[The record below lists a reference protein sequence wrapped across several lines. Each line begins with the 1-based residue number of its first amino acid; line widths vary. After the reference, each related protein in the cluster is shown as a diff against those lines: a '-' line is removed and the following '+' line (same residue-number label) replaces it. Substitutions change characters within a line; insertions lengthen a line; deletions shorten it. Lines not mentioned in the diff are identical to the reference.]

1 MAITDRLSA
10 LTPEQRALFEKL
22 REQKK
27 QQQKPEAA
35 RAPQPPPIARR
46 GQGEYWPLS
55 FDQERLWFLYT
66 LNPRDTAYNIDTA
79 SRIRGRLDFAALQ
92 QAFQEIPKR
101 HEIWRT
107 AFPAVDGRPVQAV
120 LPEMRLP
127 SAIVDLRALP
137 PELREPE
144 AHRRMVDNTRT
155 PFSMETGPLV
165 RAVLLR
171 LEDED
176 CIVALVVHHI
186 VTDWV
191 TFQLFWREIGLLYE
205 SFIAGDPSPL
215 PPPVVQFADY

>member
-27 QQQKPEAA
+27 KAPAP
-35 RAPQPPPIARR
+35 RAPQPPPIERR
-46 GQGEYWPLS
+46 HLSGKNSGDVWPLS

-66 LNPRDTAYNIDTA
+66 LNPQDTSYNIDTA
-79 SRIRGRLDFAALQ
+79 SQIRGPLDFAALE

-107 AFPAVDGRPVQAV
+107 AFPAVDGRPVQVV

-127 SAIVDLRALP
+127 SGIVDLRALP
-137 PELREPE
+137 RELREPA
-144 AHRRMVDNTRT
+144 AHQLMTEVTLI
-155 PFSMETGPLV
+155 PFVMETGPL
-165 RAVLLR
+165 AKALLLR
-171 LEDED
+171 IEDEN
-176 CIVALVVHHI
+176 CIVQLVVHHI

-191 TFQLFWREIGLLYE
+191 TFQLFWGEIGALYE
-205 SFIAGDPSPL
+205 AFVAGRPSPL
-215 PPPVVQFADY
+215 PPPVV